1 MIYRLDEI
9 DVDCADNFFCRCL
22 RIFQIINMTIP
33 IIKRNRIPPSTP
45 AAIEL
50 ISNELIL
57 PLGAI
62 IVTDFGIFVAVD
74 LIISFT
80 SSNTENEE
88 FCMHSE

>member
-1 MIYRLDEI
+1 
-9 DVDCADNFFCRCL
+9 
-22 RIFQIINMTIP
+22 
-33 IIKRNRIPPSTP
+33 
-45 AAIEL
+45 
-50 ISNELIL
+50 
-57 PLGAI
+57 LGAI